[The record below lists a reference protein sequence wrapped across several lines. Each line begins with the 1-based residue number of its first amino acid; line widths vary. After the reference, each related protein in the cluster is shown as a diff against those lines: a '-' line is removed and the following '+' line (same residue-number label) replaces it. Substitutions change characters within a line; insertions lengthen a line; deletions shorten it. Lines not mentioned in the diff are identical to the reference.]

1 MAHNTLVK
9 AAHKETPAGNAQE
22 RLVPTI
28 EAKANRLQKWHAL
41 AATYLGECFDAMDAT
56 IYFIA
61 LVPAMSELLKTK
73 DATTI
78 GLYGSIVL
86 AVFMVGWALGS
97 VLFGLVSD
105 RFGRVKTMMWTIL
118 LYAGASGMCALA
130 HNWQELAICRF
141 FVGLGIGGEV
151 SIGCVL
157 LGEAWSGD
165 RARKLWAMS
174 FMQTSFGVGCI
185 LTGLFN
191 LGSGE
196 FGWRYLFLV
205 GILPALITFY
215 IRKNLKEPASV
226 ETMLEK
232 RRTGVLANAGQSSL
246 VMAFTGENRRRT
258 ITCTLMAASA
268 IVGYWAGVSWI
279 PAWINQLTG
288 AQAIEE
294 RSAAM
299 MYLSI
304 GGIIGCFAVPYL
316 VQNFG
321 YKRSFQLSFSACLIS
336 TLGLFLTVTQYSPIV
351 NVWTFA
357 IGTVITIPFTLLV
370 AYICDCFETQV
381 LGTASG
387 IAWGFGRIFA
397 AGAGLATGPIIAY
410 FGGSYGTAAACVE
423 LVYIVGIIAA
433 FWAED
438 FSTCFETRTAA
449 AGILTHANP
458 IVVPVSIRE

>member
-1 MAHNTLVK
+1 MV
-9 AAHKETPAGNAQE
+9 
-22 RLVPTI
+22 

-78 GLYGSIVL
+78 GFYGSIVL

-97 VLFGLVSD
+97 VLFGMVSD

-118 LYAGASGMCALA
+118 LYAGASGLCALA

-165 RARKLWAMS
+165 RAKKLWAMS

-205 GILPALITFY
+205 GIVPALITFY
-215 IRKNLKEPASV
+215 NKEKSQR
-226 ETMLEK
+226 TSQ
-232 RRTGVLANAGQSSL
+232 RRNNAGETKKGRSSQCRQEFLDNGVDWRKSQTHYYLHVNGRLSNRWILGWGVVDSRLDQSTYWC
-246 VMAFTGENRRRT
+246 TG
-258 ITCTLMAASA
+258 C
-268 IVGYWAGVSWI
+268 
-279 PAWINQLTG
+279 
-288 AQAIEE
+288 
-294 RSAAM
+294 
-299 MYLSI
+299 
-304 GGIIGCFAVPYL
+304 
-316 VQNFG
+316 
-321 YKRSFQLSFSACLIS
+321 
-336 TLGLFLTVTQYSPIV
+336 
-351 NVWTFA
+351 
-357 IGTVITIPFTLLV
+357 
-370 AYICDCFETQV
+370 
-381 LGTASG
+381 
-387 IAWGFGRIFA
+387 
-397 AGAGLATGPIIAY
+397 
-410 FGGSYGTAAACVE
+410 
-423 LVYIVGIIAA
+423 
-433 FWAED
+433 
-438 FSTCFETRTAA
+438 
-449 AGILTHANP
+449 
-458 IVVPVSIRE
+458 